1 MRAEDWTM
9 LAALVAGGMSAALVA
24 GGFAL
29 GAHLR
34 KKEAAEQRKVDAACA
49 EKWARQARETSAHAK
64 AQARAQA
71 TEKDLGEDG
80 AATADTTERD
90 VTPRDASAEK
100 DKRTTETSAT
110 ASAEAHATTSGTPA
124 TAAGELALAASAV
137 PFVANET
144 MPSRVSPVPSRAS
157 HHARATQ
164 DDSPAETAL
173 ARRPSGEVAPAPELL
188 DMDELAHTLLHADD
202 AIAELKHL
210 VGNIRTKEAHIAD
223 GEGTAPDAVSSYL
236 ARSLDEAGLF
246 AADADLPGVTV
257 IRPSRSKT
265 FYLRVDEAQVAWPDM
280 VRVLAIEGALNRALF
295 AWEHLSAEA
304 EDAEAAL
311 DAQALALKAPEDG
324 QADGTDSS
332 ASPADTTDTAIP
344 TEPAI
349 TTDTAIPTEPE
360 ALAGTP
366 DDAGAAL
373 STGTPTIED
382 CYRFNQALVSSIAAQ
397 VGTDPIPHANMSDV
411 MGEWGVRQSISAGI
425 ETFRLPLRLVA
436 SFRVNLMGGDAA
448 IVTKFVPAGAQ
459 PASVW
464 SEELGRIVPASHQMR
479 EMEATSYAL
488 RCVLLLASHAFRCSR
503 RLCHV
508 FVAVVLDT
516 PTRHACLL
524 TGDVAR
530 RALRELDLARSFDAV
545 DTCRQLGLT
554 FKLRDGALTEVE
566 QGFSLDD
573 ERFCPSTRY
582 ATVDLSSRLLPRFE
596 ANLLGATRVSDLAI
610 NENAHRS
617 EVARELFRE
626 LTPSTEKN
634 VREILG
640 LTSRDS
646 DPSVVDAGRRT
657 ARALIDG
664 SLSDD
669 DAYGMEDEFVDGDE
683 LTRACQR
690 ASQLLERNRAHEAV
704 GVLTDAL
711 APIDALDTYTDTDTV
726 VWREF
731 TSYVARTLYNR
742 LLAKPGVT
750 VRLVPDA
757 YFGAQLLM
765 ATALMLDGK
774 TEAALGFARRA
785 QDLNP
790 LDMSGTLRATRCLEI
805 LGRQDEAAREL
816 RHYLAYAFDP
826 QGIGTCYYRL
836 AFMEWHLGNLD
847 VADACYQK
855 AVVSR
860 ASCSGAAMLELQTM
874 RAMTATKGVEP
885 KQVEKVLEEADVPLA
900 PTEKVVGVLVEAAQ
914 AATDAEVFPVA
925 RSFATLLGALSGD
938 DVMHGVVNSLE
949 REPDR

>member
-80 AATADTTERD
+80 AATAGTTERD

-100 DKRTTETSAT
+100 DKRTAETSAAST
-110 ASAEAHATTSGTPA
+110 ASVEGHATTSGAPA
-124 TAAGELALAASAV
+124 TAAVELALAASAAAL
-137 PFVANET
+137 VADET
-144 MPSRVSPVPSRAS
+144 MPTRVS
-157 HHARATQ
+157 HHTSATQ

-210 VGNIRTKEAHIAD
+210 VGNIRTKEAHAAD

-236 ARSLDEAGLF
+236 ARGLDEAGLF
-246 AADADLPGVTV
+246 AADADLPDVTV

-332 ASPADTTDTAIP
+332 ASPADTADT
-344 TEPAI
+344 AI

-366 DDAGAAL
+366 DDAGVAL

-397 VGTDPIPHANMSDV
+397 VGTDPIPHASMSDV

-436 SFRVNLMGGDAA
+436 NFRVNLMGGDAA

-524 TGDVAR
+524 TGDVVR
-530 RALRELDLARSFDAV
+530 EALRELDLARSFDAV
-545 DTCRQLGLT
+545 AACRQLGLT
-554 FKLRDGALTEVE
+554 FKLQDGALTEAE

-690 ASQLLERNRAHEAV
+690 ASQLLERNSAHEAV

-731 TSYVARTLYNR
+731 TSYVARTLFNR

-750 VRLVPDA
+750 VRLVPNA

-855 AVVSR
+855 AVVSQ

-938 DVMHGVVNSLE
+938 DVMRGVVNSLE

>member
-34 KKEAAEQRKVDAACA
+34 KKEVAEQRKVDAACA
-49 EKWARQARETSAHAK
+49 EKWARQASETSARAK

-71 TEKDLGEDG
+71 TEKDSGKDG
-80 AATADTTERD
+80 TAAAGTAERD
-90 VTPRDASAEK
+90 ATPRDASAEK
-100 DKRTTETSAT
+100 GGRAAETSAAAT
-110 ASAEAHATTSGTPA
+110 ASAESRATASGAPA
-124 TAAGELALAASAV
+124 TAAGELAPAASAA
-137 PFVANET
+137 PLVADET
-144 MPSRVSPVPSRAS
+144 VPSRVSPVPSRAS
-157 HHARATQ
+157 HHTSATQ

-173 ARRPSGEVAPAPELL
+173 TRRPSEEVAPAPELL

-210 VGNIRTKEAHIAD
+210 VGNIRTKEAHAAD
-223 GEGTAPDAVSSYL
+223 GEGAAPDAVSSYL
-236 ARSLDEAGLF
+236 ARGLDEAGLF
-246 AADADLPGVTV
+246 AADTDLPDVTV

-265 FYLRVDEAQVAWPDM
+265 FYLRVDEAQAAWPDM

-311 DAQALALKAPEDG
+311 DAQALALEAPEDE
-324 QADGTDSS
+324 QADDTDS
-332 ASPADTTDTAIP
+332 AAIPAGTADTAIP
-344 TEPAI
+344 AET
-349 TTDTAIPTEPE
+349 E
-360 ALAGTP
+360 ALASTP
-366 DDAGAAL
+366 DDAGDTPSA
-373 STGTPTIED
+373 GTPTIED

-397 VGTDPIPHANMSDV
+397 VGTDPIPHASMSDV

-436 SFRVNLMGGDAA
+436 NFRVNLMGGDAA
-448 IVTKFVPAGAQ
+448 IVTKLVPAGAQ

-503 RLCHV
+503 RLCHA

-530 RALRELDLARSFDAV
+530 EALRELDLARSFDAV
-545 DTCRQLGLT
+545 AACRQLGLT
-554 FKLRDGALTEVE
+554 FKLQDGALTEVE

-610 NENAHRS
+610 NENARRS

-683 LTRACQR
+683 LTRSCQR

-731 TSYVARTLYNR
+731 TSYVARTLFNR

-816 RHYLAYAFDP
+816 RHYLAYSFDP

>member
-1 MRAEDWTM
+1 MRAEDWMM

-71 TEKDLGEDG
+71 TEKDSGEDG
-80 AATADTTERD
+80 AATAGTTERD

-100 DKRTTETSAT
+100 DKRTAETSAAST
-110 ASAEAHATTSGTPA
+110 ASVEGHATTSGAPA
-124 TAAGELALAASAV
+124 TAAVELALAASAAAL
-137 PFVANET
+137 VADET
-144 MPSRVSPVPSRAS
+144 MPTRVS
-157 HHARATQ
+157 HHTSATQ

-210 VGNIRTKEAHIAD
+210 VGNIRTKEAHAAD

-236 ARSLDEAGLF
+236 ARGLDEAGLF
-246 AADADLPGVTV
+246 AADADLPDVTV

-332 ASPADTTDTAIP
+332 ASPADTADT
-344 TEPAI
+344 AI

-366 DDAGAAL
+366 DDAGVAL

-397 VGTDPIPHANMSDV
+397 VGTDPIPHASMSDV

-436 SFRVNLMGGDAA
+436 NFRVNLMGGDAA

-524 TGDVAR
+524 TGDVVR
-530 RALRELDLARSFDAV
+530 EALRELDLARSFDAV
-545 DTCRQLGLT
+545 AACRQLGLT
-554 FKLRDGALTEVE
+554 FKLQDGALTEVE

-573 ERFCPSTRY
+573 ERFCPSTRF

-690 ASQLLERNRAHEAV
+690 ASQLLERNSAHEAV

-731 TSYVARTLYNR
+731 TSYVARTLFNR

-750 VRLVPDA
+750 VRLVPNA

-855 AVVSR
+855 AVVSQ

-925 RSFATLLGALSGD
+925 RSCATLLGALSGD
-938 DVMHGVVNSLE
+938 DVMRGVVNSLE

>member
-34 KKEAAEQRKVDAACA
+34 KKEVAEQRKVDAACA
-49 EKWARQARETSAHAK
+49 EKCARQASETSARAK

-80 AATADTTERD
+80 AATAGTTERD
-90 VTPRDASAEK
+90 VTPRDASAER
-100 DKRTTETSAT
+100 DKRTAETSAAST
-110 ASAEAHATTSGTPA
+110 ASVEGRATTSGAPA
-124 TAAGELALAASAV
+124 TAAVELALAASAAALAADETV
-137 PFVANET
+137 PT
-144 MPSRVSPVPSRAS
+144 RVS
-157 HHARATQ
+157 HHTSATQ

-210 VGNIRTKEAHIAD
+210 VGNIRTKEAHAAD

-236 ARSLDEAGLF
+236 ARGLDEAGLF
-246 AADADLPGVTV
+246 AADADLPDVTV

-332 ASPADTTDTAIP
+332 ARPADTA
-344 TEPAI
+344 
-349 TTDTAIPTEPE
+349 DTAIPTEPE

-366 DDAGAAL
+366 DDAGDAPF
-373 STGTPTIED
+373 TGTPTIED
-382 CYRFNQALVSSIAAQ
+382 CYRFNQALISSIAAQ
-397 VGTDPIPHANMSDV
+397 VGTDPIPHASMGDI

-436 SFRVNLMGGDAA
+436 NFRVNLMGGDAA

-464 SEELGRIVPASHQMR
+464 SEELGRIVPTSHQMR

-488 RCVLLLASHAFRCSR
+488 RCILLLASHAFRCSR

-530 RALRELDLARSFDAV
+530 EALRELDLARSFDAV

-554 FKLRDGALTEVE
+554 FKLQDGALTEVE

-610 NENAHRS
+610 NENARRS

-646 DPSVVDAGRRT
+646 DPSVVDAGHRT

-711 APIDALDTYTDTDTV
+711 APIDALDTFTDTDTV

-765 ATALMLDGK
+765 ATTLMLDGK

>member
-80 AATADTTERD
+80 AATAGTTERD

-100 DKRTTETSAT
+100 GGRAAETSAAAT
-110 ASAEAHATTSGTPA
+110 ASAESRATASGAPA
-124 TAAGELALAASAV
+124 TAAVELALAASAA
-137 PFVANET
+137 PLVADET
-144 MPSRVSPVPSRAS
+144 VPSRVSPVPSRAS
-157 HHARATQ
+157 HHTSATQ

-210 VGNIRTKEAHIAD
+210 VGNIRTKEAHVAD

-246 AADADLPGVTV
+246 ATDADLPGVTV

-280 VRVLAIEGALNRALF
+280 VRVLAIEGALNRTLF

-311 DAQALALKAPEDG
+311 DAQALALKAPEDE
-324 QADGTDSS
+324 QADDTDS
-332 ASPADTTDTAIP
+332 AAIPAGTAIP
-344 TEPAI
+344 AET
-349 TTDTAIPTEPE
+349 E
-360 ALAGTP
+360 ALASTP
-366 DDAGAAL
+366 NDAGDTPSA
-373 STGTPTIED
+373 GTPTIED

-397 VGTDPIPHANMSDV
+397 VGTDPIPHASMSDV

-530 RALRELDLARSFDAV
+530 EALRELDLARSFDAV
-545 DTCRQLGLT
+545 AACRQLGLT

>member
-49 EKWARQARETSAHAK
+49 EKWARQARETSARAK

-71 TEKDLGEDG
+71 TEKDSGKDG
-80 AATADTTERD
+80 
-90 VTPRDASAEK
+90 
-100 DKRTTETSAT
+100 
-110 ASAEAHATTSGTPA
+110 
-124 TAAGELALAASAV
+124 TAAGGLALAASAA
-137 PFVANET
+137 PLAADET
-144 MPSRVSPVPSRAS
+144 VPSRAP
-157 HHARATQ
+157 HHGTATQ

-210 VGNIRTKEAHIAD
+210 VGNIRTKEAHAAD
-223 GEGTAPDAVSSYL
+223 GEGAAPDAVSSYL
-236 ARSLDEAGLF
+236 ARGLDEAGLF
-246 AADADLPGVTV
+246 AADADLPDVTV

-265 FYLRVDEAQVAWPDM
+265 FYLRVDEAQAAWPDM

-311 DAQALALKAPEDG
+311 DARALALEAPEDG
-324 QADGTDSS
+324 QAGGTDSA
-332 ASPADTTDTAIP
+332 ASPAGTTDTAIP
-344 TEPAI
+344 TE
-349 TTDTAIPTEPE
+349 TE

-397 VGTDPIPHANMSDV
+397 VGTDPIPHASMSDV

-436 SFRVNLMGGDAA
+436 NFRVNLMGGDAA
-448 IVTKFVPAGAQ
+448 IVTKLVPAGAQ

-503 RLCHV
+503 RLCHA

-530 RALRELDLARSFDAV
+530 EALRELDLARSFDAV
-545 DTCRQLGLT
+545 ATCRQLGLT
-554 FKLRDGALTEVE
+554 FKLQDGALTEVE

>member
-49 EKWARQARETSAHAK
+49 EKWARQARETSARAK

-71 TEKDLGEDG
+71 TEKDSGKDG
-80 AATADTTERD
+80 
-90 VTPRDASAEK
+90 
-100 DKRTTETSAT
+100 
-110 ASAEAHATTSGTPA
+110 
-124 TAAGELALAASAV
+124 TAAGGLALAASAA
-137 PFVANET
+137 PLAADET
-144 MPSRVSPVPSRAS
+144 VPSRAP
-157 HHARATQ
+157 HHATATQ

-210 VGNIRTKEAHIAD
+210 VGNIRTKEAHAAD

-236 ARSLDEAGLF
+236 ARGLDEAGLF
-246 AADADLPGVTV
+246 AADADLPDVTV

-265 FYLRVDEAQVAWPDM
+265 FYLRVDEGQVAWPDM

-295 AWEHLSAEA
+295 VWEHLSAEA

-311 DAQALALKAPEDG
+311 DAQALALKAPEDE
-324 QADGTDSS
+324 QADDTDS
-332 ASPADTTDTAIP
+332 AAIPAGTADTAIP
-344 TEPAI
+344 AET
-349 TTDTAIPTEPE
+349 E
-360 ALAGTP
+360 ALASTP
-366 DDAGAAL
+366 DDAGDTPSA
-373 STGTPTIED
+373 GTPTIED

-397 VGTDPIPHANMSDV
+397 VGTDPIPHASMSDV

-425 ETFRLPLRLVA
+425 ETFRLPLRLVVN
-436 SFRVNLMGGDAA
+436 FRVNLMGGDAA

-508 FVAVVLDT
+508 SVAVVLDT

-683 LTRACQR
+683 LTRSCQR

-765 ATALMLDGK
+765 ATALMLGGK

-816 RHYLAYAFDP
+816 RHYLVYAFDP

-855 AVVSR
+855 AVVSQ

>member
-34 KKEAAEQRKVDAACA
+34 KKEVAEQRKVDAACA
-49 EKWARQARETSAHAK
+49 EKCARQASETSARAK

-71 TEKDLGEDG
+71 TEKDSGKDG
-80 AATADTTERD
+80 TAAAGTAERD
-90 VTPRDASAEK
+90 ATPRDASAEK
-100 DKRTTETSAT
+100 GGRAAETSAT

-124 TAAGELALAASAV
+124 TAAGELALAASAA

-144 MPSRVSPVPSRAS
+144 MPSRVS
-157 HHARATQ
+157 HHTSATQ

-210 VGNIRTKEAHIAD
+210 VGNIRTKEAHATD
-223 GEGTAPDAVSSYL
+223 GEGTAADAVSSYL
-236 ARSLDEAGLF
+236 ARGLDEAGLF
-246 AADADLPGVTV
+246 AADADLPDVTV

-280 VRVLAIEGALNRALF
+280 VRVLAIEGALNRTLF

-311 DAQALALKAPEDG
+311 DAQALALKAPEDE
-324 QADGTDSS
+324 QADDTDS
-332 ASPADTTDTAIP
+332 AAIPAGTADTAT
-344 TEPAI
+344 PAE
-349 TTDTAIPTEPE
+349 TE
-360 ALAGTP
+360 ALASTP
-366 DDAGAAL
+366 DDAGDTPSA
-373 STGTPTIED
+373 GTPTIED

-397 VGTDPIPHANMSDV
+397 VGTDPIPHASMSDV

-436 SFRVNLMGGDAA
+436 NFRVNLMGGDAA

-545 DTCRQLGLT
+545 AACRQLGLT
-554 FKLRDGALTEVE
+554 FKLQDGALTEVE

-683 LTRACQR
+683 LTRSCQR

-938 DVMHGVVNSLE
+938 DVMHGVANSLE

>member
-49 EKWARQARETSAHAK
+49 EKWARQARETSAHAE

-80 AATADTTERD
+80 AATAGTTERD

-100 DKRTTETSAT
+100 DKRTAETSAAST
-110 ASAEAHATTSGTPA
+110 ASVEGHATTSGAPA
-124 TAAGELALAASAV
+124 TAAVELALAASAAAL
-137 PFVANET
+137 VADET
-144 MPSRVSPVPSRAS
+144 MPTRVS
-157 HHARATQ
+157 HHTSATQ

-210 VGNIRTKEAHIAD
+210 VGNIRTKEAHAAD

-236 ARSLDEAGLF
+236 ARGLDEAGLF
-246 AADADLPGVTV
+246 AADADLPDVTV

-332 ASPADTTDTAIP
+332 ASPADTA
-344 TEPAI
+344 
-349 TTDTAIPTEPE
+349 DTAIPTEPE

-397 VGTDPIPHANMSDV
+397 VGTDPIPHASMSDV

-436 SFRVNLMGGDAA
+436 NFRVNLMGGDAA

-464 SEELGRIVPASHQMR
+464 SEKLGRIVPASHQMR

-524 TGDVAR
+524 TGDVVR
-530 RALRELDLARSFDAV
+530 EALRELDLARSFDAV
-545 DTCRQLGLT
+545 AACRQLGLT
-554 FKLRDGALTEVE
+554 FKLQDGALTEVE

-610 NENAHRS
+610 NENARRS

-626 LTPSTEKN
+626 LTPSTEMN

-690 ASQLLERNRAHEAV
+690 ASQLLERNSAHEAV

-731 TSYVARTLYNR
+731 TSYVARTLFNR

-750 VRLVPDA
+750 VRLVPNA

-774 TEAALGFARRA
+774 TEVALGFARRA

-855 AVVSR
+855 AVVSQ

-874 RAMTATKGVEP
+874 RAMTATKGVDP
-885 KQVEKVLEEADVPLA
+885 KQVEEVLEEADVPLA

-938 DVMHGVVNSLE
+938 DVMRGVVNSLE

>member
-49 EKWARQARETSAHAK
+49 EKWARQARETSAHAE

-80 AATADTTERD
+80 AATAGTTERD

-100 DKRTTETSAT
+100 DKRTAETSAAST
-110 ASAEAHATTSGTPA
+110 ASVEGHATTSSAPA
-124 TAAGELALAASAV
+124 TAAVELALAASAAALVADETV
-137 PFVANET
+137 PT
-144 MPSRVSPVPSRAS
+144 RVS
-157 HHARATQ
+157 HHTSATQ

-210 VGNIRTKEAHIAD
+210 VGNIRTKEAHAAD

-236 ARSLDEAGLF
+236 ARGLDEAGLF
-246 AADADLPGVTV
+246 AADADLPDVTV

-332 ASPADTTDTAIP
+332 ASPADTADT
-344 TEPAI
+344 AI

-366 DDAGAAL
+366 DDAGVAL

-397 VGTDPIPHANMSDV
+397 VGTDPIPHASMSDV

-436 SFRVNLMGGDAA
+436 NFRVNLMGGDAA

-524 TGDVAR
+524 TGDVVR
-530 RALRELDLARSFDAV
+530 EALRELDLARSFDAV
-545 DTCRQLGLT
+545 AACRQLGLT
-554 FKLRDGALTEVE
+554 FKLQDGALTEVE

-750 VRLVPDA
+750 VRLVPNA

-774 TEAALGFARRA
+774 TEAALSFARRA

>member
-34 KKEAAEQRKVDAACA
+34 KKEAAEQRKVDAVCA
-49 EKWARQARETSAHAK
+49 EKWARQARETSARAK

-71 TEKDLGEDG
+71 TEKDSGKDG
-80 AATADTTERD
+80 
-90 VTPRDASAEK
+90 
-100 DKRTTETSAT
+100 
-110 ASAEAHATTSGTPA
+110 
-124 TAAGELALAASAV
+124 TAAGGLALAASAA
-137 PFVANET
+137 PLAADET
-144 MPSRVSPVPSRAS
+144 VPSRAP
-157 HHARATQ
+157 HHATATQ

-210 VGNIRTKEAHIAD
+210 VGNIRTKEAHAAD

-236 ARSLDEAGLF
+236 ARGLDEAGLF
-246 AADADLPGVTV
+246 AADADLPDVTV

-324 QADGTDSS
+324 QADGTDSA
-332 ASPADTTDTAIP
+332 ASPADTA
-344 TEPAI
+344 
-349 TTDTAIPTEPE
+349 DTAIPTEPE

-366 DDAGAAL
+366 DDAGVAL

-397 VGTDPIPHANMSDV
+397 VGTDPIPHASMSDV

-436 SFRVNLMGGDAA
+436 NFRVNLMGGDAA

-524 TGDVAR
+524 TGDVVR
-530 RALRELDLARSFDAV
+530 EALRELDLARSFDAV
-545 DTCRQLGLT
+545 AACRQLGLT
-554 FKLRDGALTEVE
+554 FKLQDGALTEVE

-690 ASQLLERNRAHEAV
+690 ASQLLERNRTHEAV
-704 GVLTDAL
+704 VVLTDAL

-750 VRLVPDA
+750 ARLVPDA

>member
-49 EKWARQARETSAHAK
+49 EKWARQARETSAHAE

-80 AATADTTERD
+80 AATAGTTERD

-100 DKRTTETSAT
+100 DKRTAETSAAST
-110 ASAEAHATTSGTPA
+110 ASVEGHATTSGAPA
-124 TAAGELALAASAV
+124 TAAVELALAASAAAL
-137 PFVANET
+137 VADET
-144 MPSRVSPVPSRAS
+144 MPTRVS
-157 HHARATQ
+157 HHTSATQ

-210 VGNIRTKEAHIAD
+210 VGNIRTKEAHAAD

-236 ARSLDEAGLF
+236 ARGLDEAGLF
-246 AADADLPGVTV
+246 AADADLPDVTV

-280 VRVLAIEGALNRALF
+280 VRVLAIEGALNRTLF

-311 DAQALALKAPEDG
+311 DAQALALKAPEDE
-324 QADGTDSS
+324 QADDTDS
-332 ASPADTTDTAIP
+332 AAIPAGTADTAIP
-344 TEPAI
+344 AET
-349 TTDTAIPTEPE
+349 E
-360 ALAGTP
+360 ALASTP
-366 DDAGAAL
+366 DDAGDTPSA
-373 STGTPTIED
+373 GTPTIED

-397 VGTDPIPHANMSDV
+397 VGTDPIPHASMSDV

-436 SFRVNLMGGDAA
+436 NFRVNLMGGDAA

-479 EMEATSYAL
+479 EMEAASYAL

-524 TGDVAR
+524 TGDVVR
-530 RALRELDLARSFDAV
+530 EALRELDLARSFDAV
-545 DTCRQLGLT
+545 AACRQLGLT
-554 FKLRDGALTEVE
+554 FKLQDGALTEVE

-610 NENAHRS
+610 NENARRS

-816 RHYLAYAFDP
+816 RHYLVYAFDP

-874 RAMTATKGVEP
+874 RAMTVTKGVEP

>member
-49 EKWARQARETSAHAK
+49 EKWARQARETSARAK

-71 TEKDLGEDG
+71 TEKDSGKDG
-80 AATADTTERD
+80 
-90 VTPRDASAEK
+90 
-100 DKRTTETSAT
+100 
-110 ASAEAHATTSGTPA
+110 
-124 TAAGELALAASAV
+124 TAAGGLALAASAA
-137 PFVANET
+137 PLAADET
-144 MPSRVSPVPSRAS
+144 VPSRAP
-157 HHARATQ
+157 HHATATQ

-173 ARRPSGEVAPAPELL
+173 TRRPSEEVAPAPELL

-210 VGNIRTKEAHIAD
+210 VGNIRTKEAHAAD

-236 ARSLDEAGLF
+236 ARGLDEAGLF
-246 AADADLPGVTV
+246 AADADLPDVTV

-344 TEPAI
+344 TEP
-349 TTDTAIPTEPE
+349 E

-397 VGTDPIPHANMSDV
+397 VGTDPIPHASMSDV

-436 SFRVNLMGGDAA
+436 NFRVNLMGGDAA

-503 RLCHV
+503 RLCHA

-530 RALRELDLARSFDAV
+530 EALRELDLARSFDAV
-545 DTCRQLGLT
+545 AACRQLGLT
-554 FKLRDGALTEVE
+554 FKLQDGALTEVE

-610 NENAHRS
+610 NENARRS

-690 ASQLLERNRAHEAV
+690 ASQLLERNRTHEAV
-704 GVLTDAL
+704 VVLTDAL

-750 VRLVPDA
+750 ARLVPDA

-816 RHYLAYAFDP
+816 RHYLAFAFDP

>member
-49 EKWARQARETSAHAK
+49 EKWARQARETSARAK

-71 TEKDLGEDG
+71 TEKDSGKDG
-80 AATADTTERD
+80 
-90 VTPRDASAEK
+90 
-100 DKRTTETSAT
+100 
-110 ASAEAHATTSGTPA
+110 
-124 TAAGELALAASAV
+124 TAAGGLALAASAA
-137 PFVANET
+137 PLAADET
-144 MPSRVSPVPSRAS
+144 VPSRAP
-157 HHARATQ
+157 HHATATQ

-173 ARRPSGEVAPAPELL
+173 TRRPSEEVAPAPELL

-210 VGNIRTKEAHIAD
+210 VGNIRTKEAHAAD
-223 GEGTAPDAVSSYL
+223 GEGAAPDAVSSYL
-236 ARSLDEAGLF
+236 ARGLDEAGLF
-246 AADADLPGVTV
+246 AADADLPDVTV

-265 FYLRVDEAQVAWPDM
+265 FYLRVDEAQAAWPDM

-311 DAQALALKAPEDG
+311 DAQALALEAPEDE
-324 QADGTDSS
+324 QADDTDS
-332 ASPADTTDTAIP
+332 AAIPAGTADTAIP
-344 TEPAI
+344 AET
-349 TTDTAIPTEPE
+349 E
-360 ALAGTP
+360 ALASTP
-366 DDAGAAL
+366 DDAGDAL

-397 VGTDPIPHANMSDV
+397 VGTDPIPHASMSDV

-436 SFRVNLMGGDAA
+436 NFRVNLMGGDAA
-448 IVTKFVPAGAQ
+448 IVTKLVPAGAQ

-516 PTRHACLL
+516 PTRHACLF
-524 TGDVAR
+524 TGDVVR
-530 RALRELDLARSFDAV
+530 EALRELDLARSFDAV
-545 DTCRQLGLT
+545 AACRQLGLT
-554 FKLRDGALTEVE
+554 FKLQDGALTEVE

-610 NENAHRS
+610 NENARRS

-690 ASQLLERNRAHEAV
+690 ASQLLERNRTHEAV
-704 GVLTDAL
+704 VVLTDAL

-750 VRLVPDA
+750 ARLVPDA

-816 RHYLAYAFDP
+816 RHYLAFAFDP

-836 AFMEWHLGNLD
+836 AFMEWYLGNLD

-874 RAMTATKGVEP
+874 RAMTATKGVDP
-885 KQVEKVLEEADVPLA
+885 KQVEEVLEEADVPLA

-938 DVMHGVVNSLE
+938 DVMHGVANSLE

>member
-1 MRAEDWTM
+1 MRAEDWMM

-71 TEKDLGEDG
+71 TEKDSGEDG
-80 AATADTTERD
+80 AATAGTTERD

-100 DKRTTETSAT
+100 DKRTAETSAAST
-110 ASAEAHATTSGTPA
+110 ASVEGHATTSGAPA
-124 TAAGELALAASAV
+124 TAAVELALAASAAAL
-137 PFVANET
+137 VADET
-144 MPSRVSPVPSRAS
+144 MPTRVS
-157 HHARATQ
+157 HHTSATQ

-210 VGNIRTKEAHIAD
+210 VGNIRTKEAHAAD

-236 ARSLDEAGLF
+236 ARGLDEAGLF
-246 AADADLPGVTV
+246 AADADLPDVTV

-332 ASPADTTDTAIP
+332 ASPADTADT
-344 TEPAI
+344 AI

-366 DDAGAAL
+366 DDDAGVAL

-397 VGTDPIPHANMSDV
+397 VGTDPIPHASMSDV

-436 SFRVNLMGGDAA
+436 NFRVNLMGGDAA

-524 TGDVAR
+524 TGDVVR
-530 RALRELDLARSFDAV
+530 EALRELDLARSFDAV
-545 DTCRQLGLT
+545 AACRQLGLT
-554 FKLRDGALTEVE
+554 FKLQDGALTEVE

-573 ERFCPSTRY
+573 ERFCPSTRF

-690 ASQLLERNRAHEAV
+690 ASQLLERNSAHEAV

-731 TSYVARTLYNR
+731 TSYVARTLFNR

-750 VRLVPDA
+750 VRLVPNA

-855 AVVSR
+855 AVVSQ

-938 DVMHGVVNSLE
+938 DVMRGVVNSLE

>member
-49 EKWARQARETSAHAK
+49 EKWARQARETSARAK

-71 TEKDLGEDG
+71 TEKDSGKDG
-80 AATADTTERD
+80 
-90 VTPRDASAEK
+90 
-100 DKRTTETSAT
+100 
-110 ASAEAHATTSGTPA
+110 
-124 TAAGELALAASAV
+124 TAAGGLALAASAA
-137 PFVANET
+137 PLAADET
-144 MPSRVSPVPSRAS
+144 VPSRAP
-157 HHARATQ
+157 HHATATQ

-173 ARRPSGEVAPAPELL
+173 TRRPSEEVAPAPELL

-210 VGNIRTKEAHIAD
+210 VGNIRTKEAHAAD
-223 GEGTAPDAVSSYL
+223 GEGAAPDAVSSYL
-236 ARSLDEAGLF
+236 ARGLDEAGLF
-246 AADADLPGVTV
+246 AADADLPDVTV

-265 FYLRVDEAQVAWPDM
+265 FYLRVDEAQAAWPDM

-311 DAQALALKAPEDG
+311 DAQALALEAPEDE
-324 QADGTDSS
+324 QADDTDS
-332 ASPADTTDTAIP
+332 AAIPAGTADTAIP
-344 TEPAI
+344 AET
-349 TTDTAIPTEPE
+349 E
-360 ALAGTP
+360 ALASTP
-366 DDAGAAL
+366 DDAGDAL

-397 VGTDPIPHANMSDV
+397 VGTDPIPHASMSDV

-436 SFRVNLMGGDAA
+436 NFRVNLMGGDAA
-448 IVTKFVPAGAQ
+448 IVTKLVPAGAQ

-516 PTRHACLL
+516 PTRHACLF
-524 TGDVAR
+524 TGDVVR
-530 RALRELDLARSFDAV
+530 EALRELDLARSFDAV
-545 DTCRQLGLT
+545 AACRQLGLT
-554 FKLRDGALTEVE
+554 FKLQDGALTEVE

-610 NENAHRS
+610 NENARRS

-657 ARALIDG
+657 ARTLIDG

-690 ASQLLERNRAHEAV
+690 ASQLLERNRTHEAV
-704 GVLTDAL
+704 VVLTDAL

-750 VRLVPDA
+750 ARLVPDA

-816 RHYLAYAFDP
+816 RHYLAFAFDP

-874 RAMTATKGVEP
+874 RAMTATKGVDP
-885 KQVEKVLEEADVPLA
+885 KQVEEVLEEADVPLA

-938 DVMHGVVNSLE
+938 DVMHGVANSLE

>member
-34 KKEAAEQRKVDAACA
+34 KKEVAEQRKVDAACA
-49 EKWARQARETSAHAK
+49 EKWARQASETSARAK

-71 TEKDLGEDG
+71 TEKDSGKDG
-80 AATADTTERD
+80 TAAAGTAERD
-90 VTPRDASAEK
+90 ATPRDASAEK
-100 DKRTTETSAT
+100 GGRAAETSAAAT
-110 ASAEAHATTSGTPA
+110 ASAESRATASGAPA
-124 TAAGELALAASAV
+124 TAAGELAPAASAA
-137 PFVANET
+137 PLVADET
-144 MPSRVSPVPSRAS
+144 VPSRVSPVPSRAS
-157 HHARATQ
+157 HHTSATQ

-188 DMDELAHTLLHADD
+188 DMDGLAHTLLHADD

-210 VGNIRTKEAHIAD
+210 VGNIRTKEAHAAD

-236 ARSLDEAGLF
+236 ARGLDEAGLF
-246 AADADLPGVTV
+246 AADADLPDVTV

-280 VRVLAIEGALNRALF
+280 VRVLAIEGALNRTLF

-311 DAQALALKAPEDG
+311 DAQALALKAPEDE
-324 QADGTDSS
+324 QADDTDS
-332 ASPADTTDTAIP
+332 AAIPAGTADTAIP
-344 TEPAI
+344 AET
-349 TTDTAIPTEPE
+349 E

-397 VGTDPIPHANMSDV
+397 VGTDPIPHASMSDV

-436 SFRVNLMGGDAA
+436 NFRVNLMGGDAA

-464 SEELGRIVPASHQMR
+464 SEELGRIVPTSRQMR

-488 RCVLLLASHAFRCSR
+488 RCILLLASHAFRCSR

-508 FVAVVLDT
+508 SVAVVLDT

-530 RALRELDLARSFDAV
+530 EALRELDLARSFDAV
-545 DTCRQLGLT
+545 AACRQLGLT
-554 FKLRDGALTEVE
+554 FKLQDGALTEVE

-626 LTPSTEKN
+626 LTLSTEKN

-690 ASQLLERNRAHEAV
+690 ASQLLERNRAHESV

-855 AVVSR
+855 AVVSQ

-900 PTEKVVGVLVEAAQ
+900 PTKKVVGVLVEAAQ

>member
-64 AQARAQA
+64 ARARAQA

-80 AATADTTERD
+80 AATAGTTERD

-100 DKRTTETSAT
+100 DKRAAETSAAST
-110 ASAEAHATTSGTPA
+110 ASVEGHATTSGAPA
-124 TAAGELALAASAV
+124 TAAVELALAASAAALVADETV
-137 PFVANET
+137 PT
-144 MPSRVSPVPSRAS
+144 RVSPVPTRVS
-157 HHARATQ
+157 HHTSATQ

-173 ARRPSGEVAPAPELL
+173 ARRPSEEVAPAPELL

-210 VGNIRTKEAHIAD
+210 VGNIRTKEAHAAD

-236 ARSLDEAGLF
+236 ARGLDEAGLF
-246 AADADLPGVTV
+246 AADADLPDVTV

-295 AWEHLSAEA
+295 AWEHLSTEA
-304 EDAEAAL
+304 EDAGAAL

-324 QADGTDSS
+324 QADGTGSA
-332 ASPADTTDTAIP
+332 ASPAD
-344 TEPAI
+344 

-366 DDAGAAL
+366 DDAGDAPF
-373 STGTPTIED
+373 TGTPTIED
-382 CYRFNQALVSSIAAQ
+382 CYRFNQALISSIAAQ
-397 VGTDPIPHANMSDV
+397 VGTDPIPHASMGDI

-436 SFRVNLMGGDAA
+436 NFRVNLMGGDAA

-488 RCVLLLASHAFRCSR
+488 RCILLLASHAFRCSR

-530 RALRELDLARSFDAV
+530 EALRELDLARSFDAV
-545 DTCRQLGLT
+545 AACRQLGLT
-554 FKLRDGALTEVE
+554 FKLQDGALTEVE

-885 KQVEKVLEEADVPLA
+885 KQVEEVLEEADVPLA

>member
-71 TEKDLGEDG
+71 TEKDSGEDG
-80 AATADTTERD
+80 AATAGTTERD

-100 DKRTTETSAT
+100 DKRTAETSAAST
-110 ASAEAHATTSGTPA
+110 ASVEGHATTSGAPA
-124 TAAGELALAASAV
+124 TAAVELALAASAAAL
-137 PFVANET
+137 VADET
-144 MPSRVSPVPSRAS
+144 MPTRVS
-157 HHARATQ
+157 HHTSATQ

-210 VGNIRTKEAHIAD
+210 VGNIRTKEAHAAD

-236 ARSLDEAGLF
+236 AHGLDEAGLF
-246 AADADLPGVTV
+246 AADADLPDVTV

-332 ASPADTTDTAIP
+332 ASPADTADT
-344 TEPAI
+344 AI

-366 DDAGAAL
+366 DDAGVAL

-397 VGTDPIPHANMSDV
+397 VGTDPIPHASMSDV

-436 SFRVNLMGGDAA
+436 NFRVNLMGGDAA

-524 TGDVAR
+524 TGDVVR
-530 RALRELDLARSFDAV
+530 EALRELDLARSFDAV
-545 DTCRQLGLT
+545 AACRQLGLT
-554 FKLRDGALTEVE
+554 FKLQDGALTEVE

-690 ASQLLERNRAHEAV
+690 ASQLLERNSAHEAV

-731 TSYVARTLYNR
+731 TSYVARTLFNR

-750 VRLVPDA
+750 VRLVPNA

-855 AVVSR
+855 AVVSQ

-874 RAMTATKGVEP
+874 RAMTATKGVDP
-885 KQVEKVLEEADVPLA
+885 KQVEEVLEEADVPLA

-938 DVMHGVVNSLE
+938 DVMRGVVNSLE

>member
-49 EKWARQARETSAHAK
+49 EKWARQARETSARAK

-71 TEKDLGEDG
+71 TEKDSGKDG
-80 AATADTTERD
+80 
-90 VTPRDASAEK
+90 
-100 DKRTTETSAT
+100 
-110 ASAEAHATTSGTPA
+110 
-124 TAAGELALAASAV
+124 TAAGELALAASTA

-144 MPSRVSPVPSRAS
+144 MPSRVS
-157 HHARATQ
+157 HHTSATQ

-188 DMDELAHTLLHADD
+188 DMDELAHTLLHAAD

-210 VGNIRTKEAHIAD
+210 VGNIRTKEAHATD
-223 GEGTAPDAVSSYL
+223 GEGTAADAVSSYL
-236 ARSLDEAGLF
+236 ARGLDEAGLF
-246 AADADLPGVTV
+246 AADADLPDVTV

-280 VRVLAIEGALNRALF
+280 VRVLAIEGALNRTLF

-311 DAQALALKAPEDG
+311 DAQALALKAPEDE
-324 QADGTDSS
+324 QADDTDS
-332 ASPADTTDTAIP
+332 AAIPAGTADTAIP
-344 TEPAI
+344 AET
-349 TTDTAIPTEPE
+349 E

-366 DDAGAAL
+366 VDAGDAL

-397 VGTDPIPHANMSDV
+397 VGTDPIPHASMSDV

-436 SFRVNLMGGDAA
+436 NFRVNLMGGDAA
-448 IVTKFVPAGAQ
+448 IVTKLVPAGAQ

-503 RLCHV
+503 RLCHA

-530 RALRELDLARSFDAV
+530 EALRELDLARSFDAV
-545 DTCRQLGLT
+545 ATCRQLGLT
-554 FKLRDGALTEVE
+554 FKLQDGALTEVE

-690 ASQLLERNRAHEAV
+690 ASQLLESNRTHEAV
-704 GVLTDAL
+704 VVLTDAL

-750 VRLVPDA
+750 ARLVPDA

-816 RHYLAYAFDP
+816 HHYLAFAFDP

-836 AFMEWHLGNLD
+836 AFMEWQLGNLD

-874 RAMTATKGVEP
+874 RAMTATKGVDP
-885 KQVEKVLEEADVPLA
+885 KQVEEVLEEADVPLA

-938 DVMHGVVNSLE
+938 DVMHGVANSLE

>member
-80 AATADTTERD
+80 AATAGTTERD

-100 DKRTTETSAT
+100 DKRTAETSAAST
-110 ASAEAHATTSGTPA
+110 ASVEGHATTSGAPA
-124 TAAGELALAASAV
+124 TAAGELALAASAAALVADETV
-137 PFVANET
+137 PT
-144 MPSRVSPVPSRAS
+144 RVSRHTS
-157 HHARATQ
+157 ATQ
-164 DDSPAETAL
+164 DGSPAETAL

-210 VGNIRTKEAHIAD
+210 VGNIRTKEAHATD
-223 GEGTAPDAVSSYL
+223 GEGTAADAVSSYL
-236 ARSLDEAGLF
+236 ARGLDEAGLF
-246 AADADLPGVTV
+246 AADADLPDVTV

-280 VRVLAIEGALNRALF
+280 VRVLAIEGALNRTLF

-311 DAQALALKAPEDG
+311 DAQALALKAPEDE
-324 QADGTDSS
+324 QADGTDS
-332 ASPADTTDTAIP
+332 AAIP
-344 TEPAI
+344 AGTA
-349 TTDTAIPTEPE
+349 DTAIPTEPE

-366 DDAGAAL
+366 DDAGVAL

-397 VGTDPIPHANMSDV
+397 VGTDPIPHASMSDV

-436 SFRVNLMGGDAA
+436 NFRVNLMGGDAA

-508 FVAVVLDT
+508 SVAVVLDT

-690 ASQLLERNRAHEAV
+690 ASQLLERNSAHEAV

-731 TSYVARTLYNR
+731 TSYVARTLFNR

-750 VRLVPDA
+750 VRLVPNA

-855 AVVSR
+855 AVVSQ

>member
-64 AQARAQA
+64 ARARAQA

-80 AATADTTERD
+80 AATAGTTERD

-100 DKRTTETSAT
+100 DKRAAETSAAST

-210 VGNIRTKEAHIAD
+210 VGNIRTKEAHAAD

-236 ARSLDEAGLF
+236 ARGLDEAGLF

-280 VRVLAIEGALNRALF
+280 VRVLAIEGALNRTLF

-311 DAQALALKAPEDG
+311 DAQALALKAPRDG
-324 QADGTDSS
+324 QADGTDS
-332 ASPADTTDTAIP
+332 AAIPAGTADTAIP
-344 TEPAI
+344 AET
-349 TTDTAIPTEPE
+349 E

-366 DDAGAAL
+366 DDAGDAPF
-373 STGTPTIED
+373 TGTPTIED
-382 CYRFNQALVSSIAAQ
+382 CYRFNQALISSIAAQ
-397 VGTDPIPHANMSDV
+397 VGTDPIPHASMGDI

-436 SFRVNLMGGDAA
+436 NFRVNLMGGDAA

-464 SEELGRIVPASHQMR
+464 SEELGRIVPTSHQMR

-488 RCVLLLASHAFRCSR
+488 RCILLLASHAFRCSR

-530 RALRELDLARSFDAV
+530 EALRELDLARSFDAV
-545 DTCRQLGLT
+545 AACRQLGLT
-554 FKLRDGALTEVE
+554 FKLQDGALTEVE

-690 ASQLLERNRAHEAV
+690 ASQLLERNSAHEAV

-765 ATALMLDGK
+765 ATTLMLDGK

>member
-64 AQARAQA
+64 ARARAQA

-80 AATADTTERD
+80 AATAGTTERD

-100 DKRTTETSAT
+100 DKRAAETSAAST
-110 ASAEAHATTSGTPA
+110 ASVEGHATTSGAPA
-124 TAAGELALAASAV
+124 TAAVELALAASAAALVADETV
-137 PFVANET
+137 PT
-144 MPSRVSPVPSRAS
+144 RVSPVPTRVS
-157 HHARATQ
+157 HHTSATQ

-173 ARRPSGEVAPAPELL
+173 ARRPSEEVAPAPELL

-210 VGNIRTKEAHIAD
+210 VGNIRTKEAHAAD

-236 ARSLDEAGLF
+236 ARGLDEAGLF
-246 AADADLPGVTV
+246 AADADLPDVTV

-295 AWEHLSAEA
+295 AWEHLSTEA
-304 EDAEAAL
+304 EDAGAAL

-324 QADGTDSS
+324 QADGTGSA
-332 ASPADTTDTAIP
+332 ASPAD
-344 TEPAI
+344 

-366 DDAGAAL
+366 DDAGDAPF
-373 STGTPTIED
+373 TGTPTIED
-382 CYRFNQALVSSIAAQ
+382 CYRFNQALISSIAAQ
-397 VGTDPIPHANMSDV
+397 VGTDPIPHASMGDI

-436 SFRVNLMGGDAA
+436 NFRVNLMGGDAA

-488 RCVLLLASHAFRCSR
+488 RCILLLASHAFRCSR

-530 RALRELDLARSFDAV
+530 EALRELDLARSFDAV
-545 DTCRQLGLT
+545 AACRQLGLT
-554 FKLRDGALTEVE
+554 FKLQDGALTEVE

-690 ASQLLERNRAHEAV
+690 ASQLLERNRAREAV

-885 KQVEKVLEEADVPLA
+885 KQVEEVLEEADVPLA

>member
-34 KKEAAEQRKVDAACA
+34 KKEVAEQRKVDAACA
-49 EKWARQARETSAHAK
+49 EKWARQASETSARAK

-71 TEKDLGEDG
+71 TEKDSGKDG
-80 AATADTTERD
+80 
-90 VTPRDASAEK
+90 
-100 DKRTTETSAT
+100 
-110 ASAEAHATTSGTPA
+110 
-124 TAAGELALAASAV
+124 TAAGGLALAASAAALVADETV
-137 PFVANET
+137 PT
-144 MPSRVSPVPSRAS
+144 RVF
-157 HHARATQ
+157 HHTSATQ

-210 VGNIRTKEAHIAD
+210 VGNIRTKEAHAAD
-223 GEGTAPDAVSSYL
+223 GEGTVPDAVSSYL
-236 ARSLDEAGLF
+236 ARGLDEAGLF
-246 AADADLPGVTV
+246 AADADLPDVTV

-265 FYLRVDEAQVAWPDM
+265 FYLRVDEGQVTWPDM

-304 EDAEAAL
+304 EDAEADL

-332 ASPADTTDTAIP
+332 ASPAGTTDTAIP
-344 TEPAI
+344 A
-349 TTDTAIPTEPE
+349 EPE

-366 DDAGAAL
+366 VDAGGAL

-397 VGTDPIPHANMSDV
+397 VGTDPIPHASMSDV

-436 SFRVNLMGGDAA
+436 NFRVNLMGGDAA
-448 IVTKFVPAGAQ
+448 IVTKLVPAGAQ

-503 RLCHV
+503 RLCHA

-530 RALRELDLARSFDAV
+530 EALRELDLARSFDAV
-545 DTCRQLGLT
+545 AACRQLGLT
-554 FKLRDGALTEVE
+554 FKLQDGALTEVE

-683 LTRACQR
+683 LTRSCQR

>member
-49 EKWARQARETSAHAK
+49 EKWARQARETSARAK

-71 TEKDLGEDG
+71 TEKDSGKDG
-80 AATADTTERD
+80 
-90 VTPRDASAEK
+90 
-100 DKRTTETSAT
+100 
-110 ASAEAHATTSGTPA
+110 
-124 TAAGELALAASAV
+124 TAAGGLALAASAA
-137 PFVANET
+137 PLAADET
-144 MPSRVSPVPSRAS
+144 VPSRAP
-157 HHARATQ
+157 HHATATQ

-210 VGNIRTKEAHIAD
+210 VGNIRTKEAHAAD

-236 ARSLDEAGLF
+236 ARGLDEAGLF
-246 AADADLPGVTV
+246 AADADLPDVTV

-265 FYLRVDEAQVAWPDM
+265 FYLRVDEGQVAWPDM

-295 AWEHLSAEA
+295 VWEHLSAEA

-344 TEPAI
+344 TEP
-349 TTDTAIPTEPE
+349 E

-366 DDAGAAL
+366 DDAGATL

-397 VGTDPIPHANMSDV
+397 VGTDPIPHASMSDV

-436 SFRVNLMGGDAA
+436 NFRVNLMGGDAA
-448 IVTKFVPAGAQ
+448 IVTKLVPASAQ

-503 RLCHV
+503 RLCHA

-530 RALRELDLARSFDAV
+530 EALRELDLARSFDAV
-545 DTCRQLGLT
+545 ATCRQLGLT
-554 FKLRDGALTEVE
+554 FKLQDGALTEVE

-690 ASQLLERNRAHEAV
+690 ASQLLERNRTHEAV
-704 GVLTDAL
+704 VVLTDAL

-750 VRLVPDA
+750 ARLVPDA

-855 AVVSR
+855 AVVSQ

-874 RAMTATKGVEP
+874 RAITATKGVDP
-885 KQVEKVLEEADVPLA
+885 KQVEEVLEEADVPLA

-914 AATDAEVFPVA
+914 AATDVEVFPVA

-938 DVMHGVVNSLE
+938 DVMRGVVNSLE

>member
-34 KKEAAEQRKVDAACA
+34 KKEVAEQRKVDAACA
-49 EKWARQARETSAHAK
+49 EKWARQASETSARAK

-71 TEKDLGEDG
+71 TEKDSGKDG
-80 AATADTTERD
+80 TAAAGTAERD
-90 VTPRDASAEK
+90 ATPRDASAEK
-100 DKRTTETSAT
+100 GGRAAETSAAAT
-110 ASAEAHATTSGTPA
+110 ASAESRATASGAPA
-124 TAAGELALAASAV
+124 TAAGELAPAASAA
-137 PFVANET
+137 PLVADET
-144 MPSRVSPVPSRAS
+144 VPSRVSPVPSRAS
-157 HHARATQ
+157 HHTSATQ

-173 ARRPSGEVAPAPELL
+173 TRRPSEEVAPAPELL

-210 VGNIRTKEAHIAD
+210 VGNIRTKEAHAAD
-223 GEGTAPDAVSSYL
+223 GEGAAPDAVSSYL
-236 ARSLDEAGLF
+236 ARGLDEAGLF
-246 AADADLPGVTV
+246 AADADLPDVTV

-265 FYLRVDEAQVAWPDM
+265 FYLRVDEAQAAWPDM

-311 DAQALALKAPEDG
+311 DAQALALEAPEDE
-324 QADGTDSS
+324 QADDTDS
-332 ASPADTTDTAIP
+332 AAIPAGTADTAIP
-344 TEPAI
+344 AET
-349 TTDTAIPTEPE
+349 E
-360 ALAGTP
+360 ALASTP
-366 DDAGAAL
+366 DDAGDTPSA
-373 STGTPTIED
+373 GTPTIED

-397 VGTDPIPHANMSDV
+397 VGTDPIPHASMSDV

-436 SFRVNLMGGDAA
+436 NFRVNLMGGDAA
-448 IVTKFVPAGAQ
+448 IVTKLVPAGAQ

-503 RLCHV
+503 RLCHA

-530 RALRELDLARSFDAV
+530 EALRELDLARSFDAV
-545 DTCRQLGLT
+545 AACRQLGLT
-554 FKLRDGALTEVE
+554 FKLQDGALTEVE

-610 NENAHRS
+610 NENARRS

-683 LTRACQR
+683 LTRSCQR

-731 TSYVARTLYNR
+731 TSYVARTLFNR

>member
-49 EKWARQARETSAHAK
+49 EKWARQARETSARAK

-71 TEKDLGEDG
+71 TEKDSGKDG
-80 AATADTTERD
+80 
-90 VTPRDASAEK
+90 
-100 DKRTTETSAT
+100 
-110 ASAEAHATTSGTPA
+110 
-124 TAAGELALAASAV
+124 TAAGGLALAASAA
-137 PFVANET
+137 PLAADET
-144 MPSRVSPVPSRAS
+144 VPSRAP
-157 HHARATQ
+157 HHATATQ

-173 ARRPSGEVAPAPELL
+173 TRRPSEEVAPAPELL

-210 VGNIRTKEAHIAD
+210 VGNIRTKEAHVAD

-280 VRVLAIEGALNRALF
+280 VRVLAIEGALNRTLF

-311 DAQALALKAPEDG
+311 DAQALALKAPEDE
-324 QADGTDSS
+324 QADDTDS
-332 ASPADTTDTAIP
+332 AAIPAGTADTAIP
-344 TEPAI
+344 AET
-349 TTDTAIPTEPE
+349 E
-360 ALAGTP
+360 ALASTP
-366 DDAGAAL
+366 DDAGDTPSA
-373 STGTPTIED
+373 GTPTIED

-397 VGTDPIPHANMSDV
+397 VGTDPIPHASMGDV

-436 SFRVNLMGGDAA
+436 NFRVNLMGGDAA

-464 SEELGRIVPASHQMR
+464 SEELGRIVPTSHQMR

-488 RCVLLLASHAFRCSR
+488 RCILLLASHAFRCSR

-508 FVAVVLDT
+508 SVAVVLDT

-683 LTRACQR
+683 LTRSCQR

-874 RAMTATKGVEP
+874 RAMTATRGVDP
-885 KQVEKVLEEADVPLA
+885 KQVEEVLEEADVPLA

>member
-49 EKWARQARETSAHAK
+49 EKWARQARETSARAK

-71 TEKDLGEDG
+71 TEKDSGKDG
-80 AATADTTERD
+80 
-90 VTPRDASAEK
+90 
-100 DKRTTETSAT
+100 
-110 ASAEAHATTSGTPA
+110 
-124 TAAGELALAASAV
+124 TAAGGLALAASAA
-137 PFVANET
+137 PLAADET
-144 MPSRVSPVPSRAS
+144 VPSRAP
-157 HHARATQ
+157 HHATATQ

-173 ARRPSGEVAPAPELL
+173 ARRPSEEVAPAPELL
-188 DMDELAHTLLHADD
+188 DMDELAHTLLHAAD

-210 VGNIRTKEAHIAD
+210 VGNIRTKEAHATD
-223 GEGTAPDAVSSYL
+223 GEGTAADAVSSYL
-236 ARSLDEAGLF
+236 ARGLDEAGLF
-246 AADADLPGVTV
+246 AADADLPDVTV

-280 VRVLAIEGALNRALF
+280 VRVLAIEGALNRTLF

-311 DAQALALKAPEDG
+311 DAQALALKAPEDE
-324 QADGTDSS
+324 QADDTDS
-332 ASPADTTDTAIP
+332 AAIPAGTADTAIP
-344 TEPAI
+344 AET
-349 TTDTAIPTEPE
+349 E
-360 ALAGTP
+360 ALASTP
-366 DDAGAAL
+366 DDAGDTPSA
-373 STGTPTIED
+373 GTPTIED

-397 VGTDPIPHANMSDV
+397 VGTDPIPHASMSDV

-425 ETFRLPLRLVA
+425 ETFRLPLRLVVN
-436 SFRVNLMGGDAA
+436 FRVNLMGGDAA

-508 FVAVVLDT
+508 SVAVVLDT

-683 LTRACQR
+683 LTRSCQR

-816 RHYLAYAFDP
+816 RHYLVYAFDP

-874 RAMTATKGVEP
+874 RAMTVTKGVEP

>member
-80 AATADTTERD
+80 AATAGTTERD
-90 VTPRDASAEK
+90 VTPRDAPAEK
-100 DKRTTETSAT
+100 DKRTAETSAAST
-110 ASAEAHATTSGTPA
+110 ASVEGHATTSGTPA
-124 TAAGELALAASAV
+124 TAAGELALAASAAALVADETV
-137 PFVANET
+137 PT
-144 MPSRVSPVPSRAS
+144 RVS
-157 HHARATQ
+157 HHTSATQ

-210 VGNIRTKEAHIAD
+210 VGNIRTKEAHAAD

-236 ARSLDEAGLF
+236 ARGLDEAGLF
-246 AADADLPGVTV
+246 AADADLPDVTV

-311 DAQALALKAPEDG
+311 DAQALALKAPEDE
-324 QADGTDSS
+324 QADDTDS
-332 ASPADTTDTAIP
+332 AAIPAGTADTAIP
-344 TEPAI
+344 AET
-349 TTDTAIPTEPE
+349 E
-360 ALAGTP
+360 ALASTP
-366 DDAGAAL
+366 DDAGDTPSA
-373 STGTPTIED
+373 GTPTIED

-397 VGTDPIPHANMSDV
+397 VGTDPIPHASMSDV

-425 ETFRLPLRLVA
+425 ETFRLPLRLVVN
-436 SFRVNLMGGDAA
+436 FRVNLMGGDAA

-479 EMEATSYAL
+479 EMEATNYAL

-508 FVAVVLDT
+508 SVAVVLDT

-683 LTRACQR
+683 LTRSCQR

-765 ATALMLDGK
+765 ATTLMLDGK

-855 AVVSR
+855 AVVSQ

-874 RAMTATKGVEP
+874 RAMTATKGVDP
-885 KQVEKVLEEADVPLA
+885 KQVEEVLEEADVPLA

-938 DVMHGVVNSLE
+938 DVMRGVVNSLE

>member
-34 KKEAAEQRKVDAACA
+34 KKEVAEQRKVDAACA
-49 EKWARQARETSAHAK
+49 EKCARQASETSARAK

-71 TEKDLGEDG
+71 TEKDSGKDG
-80 AATADTTERD
+80 TAAAGTAERD
-90 VTPRDASAEK
+90 ATPRDASAEK
-100 DKRTTETSAT
+100 GGRAAETSAT

-124 TAAGELALAASAV
+124 TAAGELALAASAA

-144 MPSRVSPVPSRAS
+144 MPSRVS
-157 HHARATQ
+157 HHTSATQ

-210 VGNIRTKEAHIAD
+210 VGNIRTKEAHATD
-223 GEGTAPDAVSSYL
+223 GEGTAADAVSSYL
-236 ARSLDEAGLF
+236 ARGLDEAGLF
-246 AADADLPGVTV
+246 AADADLPDVTV

-280 VRVLAIEGALNRALF
+280 VRVLAIEGALNRTLF

-311 DAQALALKAPEDG
+311 DAQALALKAPEDE
-324 QADGTDSS
+324 QADDTDS
-332 ASPADTTDTAIP
+332 AAIPAGTADTAIP
-344 TEPAI
+344 AET
-349 TTDTAIPTEPE
+349 E
-360 ALAGTP
+360 ALASTP
-366 DDAGAAL
+366 DDAGDTPSA
-373 STGTPTIED
+373 GTPTIED

-397 VGTDPIPHANMSDV
+397 VGTDPIPHASMSDV

-436 SFRVNLMGGDAA
+436 NFRVNLMGGDAA

-545 DTCRQLGLT
+545 AACRQLGLT
-554 FKLRDGALTEVE
+554 FKLQDGALTEVE

-683 LTRACQR
+683 LTRSCQR

-938 DVMHGVVNSLE
+938 DVMHGVANSLE

>member
-80 AATADTTERD
+80 AATAGTNERD

-100 DKRTTETSAT
+100 DKRTTETSAAST
-110 ASAEAHATTSGTPA
+110 ASVEGHATTSGAPA
-124 TAAGELALAASAV
+124 TAAVELALAASA
-137 PFVANET
+137 AALATDET
-144 MPSRVSPVPSRAS
+144 MPTRVS
-157 HHARATQ
+157 HHTSATQ

-210 VGNIRTKEAHIAD
+210 VGNIRTKEAHAAD

-236 ARSLDEAGLF
+236 ARGLDEAGLF
-246 AADADLPGVTV
+246 AADADLPDVTV

-280 VRVLAIEGALNRALF
+280 VRVLAIEGALNRTLF

-332 ASPADTTDTAIP
+332 ASPADTA
-344 TEPAI
+344 
-349 TTDTAIPTEPE
+349 DTAIPTEPE

-397 VGTDPIPHANMSDV
+397 VGTDPIPHASMSDV

-436 SFRVNLMGGDAA
+436 NFRVNLMGGDAA

-524 TGDVAR
+524 TGDVVR
-530 RALRELDLARSFDAV
+530 EALRELDLARSFDAV
-545 DTCRQLGLT
+545 AACRQLGLT
-554 FKLRDGALTEVE
+554 FKLQDGALTEVE

-610 NENAHRS
+610 NENARRS

-690 ASQLLERNRAHEAV
+690 ASQLLERNSAHEAV
-704 GVLTDAL
+704 DVLTDAL

-731 TSYVARTLYNR
+731 TSYVARTLFNR

-750 VRLVPDA
+750 VRLVPNA

-855 AVVSR
+855 AVVSQ

-874 RAMTATKGVEP
+874 RAMTATKGVDP
-885 KQVEKVLEEADVPLA
+885 KQVEEVLEEADVPLA

-938 DVMHGVVNSLE
+938 DVMRGVVNSLE

>member
-80 AATADTTERD
+80 AATAGTTERD

-100 DKRTTETSAT
+100 DKRTAETSAAST
-110 ASAEAHATTSGTPA
+110 ASVEGHATTSGTPA
-124 TAAGELALAASAV
+124 TAAGELALAASAAALVADETV
-137 PFVANET
+137 PT
-144 MPSRVSPVPSRAS
+144 RVS
-157 HHARATQ
+157 HHTSATQ

-210 VGNIRTKEAHIAD
+210 VGNIRTKEAHAAD

-236 ARSLDEAGLF
+236 ARGLDEAGLF
-246 AADADLPGVTV
+246 AADADLPDVTV

-311 DAQALALKAPEDG
+311 DAQALALKAPEDE
-324 QADGTDSS
+324 QADDTDS
-332 ASPADTTDTAIP
+332 AAIPAGTADTAIP
-344 TEPAI
+344 AET
-349 TTDTAIPTEPE
+349 E
-360 ALAGTP
+360 ALASTP
-366 DDAGAAL
+366 DDAGDTPSA
-373 STGTPTIED
+373 GTPTIED

-425 ETFRLPLRLVA
+425 ETFRLPLRLVVN
-436 SFRVNLMGGDAA
+436 FRVNLMGGDAA

-479 EMEATSYAL
+479 EMEATNYAL

-508 FVAVVLDT
+508 SVAVVLDT

-683 LTRACQR
+683 LTRSCQR

-765 ATALMLDGK
+765 ATTLMLDGK

-855 AVVSR
+855 AVVSQ

-874 RAMTATKGVEP
+874 RAMTATKGVDP
-885 KQVEKVLEEADVPLA
+885 KQVEEVLEEADVPLA

-938 DVMHGVVNSLE
+938 DVMRGVVNSLE

>member
-80 AATADTTERD
+80 AATAGTTERD

-100 DKRTTETSAT
+100 DKRTAETSAAST
-110 ASAEAHATTSGTPA
+110 ASVEGHATTSGAPA
-124 TAAGELALAASAV
+124 TAAGELALAASAAALVADETV
-137 PFVANET
+137 PT
-144 MPSRVSPVPSRAS
+144 RVSRYTS
-157 HHARATQ
+157 ATQ

-210 VGNIRTKEAHIAD
+210 VGNIRTKEAHATD
-223 GEGTAPDAVSSYL
+223 GEGTAADAVSSYL
-236 ARSLDEAGLF
+236 ARGLDEAGLF
-246 AADADLPGVTV
+246 AADADLPDVTV

-280 VRVLAIEGALNRALF
+280 VRVLAIEGALNRTLF

-311 DAQALALKAPEDG
+311 DAQALALKAPEDE
-324 QADGTDSS
+324 QADGTDS
-332 ASPADTTDTAIP
+332 AAIP
-344 TEPAI
+344 AGTA
-349 TTDTAIPTEPE
+349 DTAIPTEPE

-366 DDAGAAL
+366 DDAGVAL

-397 VGTDPIPHANMSDV
+397 VGTDPIPHASMSDV

-425 ETFRLPLRLVA
+425 ETFRLPLRLVVN
-436 SFRVNLMGGDAA
+436 FRVNLMGGDAA

-508 FVAVVLDT
+508 SVAVVLDT

-610 NENAHRS
+610 NENARRS

-626 LTPSTEKN
+626 LTPSTEMN

-690 ASQLLERNRAHEAV
+690 ASQLLERNSAHEAV

-731 TSYVARTLYNR
+731 TSYVARTLFNR

-750 VRLVPDA
+750 VRLVPNA

-774 TEAALGFARRA
+774 TEVALGCARRA

-855 AVVSR
+855 AVVSQ

-874 RAMTATKGVEP
+874 RAMTATKGVDP
-885 KQVEKVLEEADVPLA
+885 KQVEEVLEEADVPLA

-938 DVMHGVVNSLE
+938 DVMRGVVNSLE

>member
-49 EKWARQARETSAHAK
+49 EKWARQARETSARAK

-71 TEKDLGEDG
+71 TEKDSGKDG
-80 AATADTTERD
+80 
-90 VTPRDASAEK
+90 
-100 DKRTTETSAT
+100 
-110 ASAEAHATTSGTPA
+110 
-124 TAAGELALAASAV
+124 TAAGGLALAASAAAL
-137 PFVANET
+137 VADET
-144 MPSRVSPVPSRAS
+144 MPTRVS
-157 HHARATQ
+157 HHTSATQ

-210 VGNIRTKEAHIAD
+210 VGNIRTKEAHAAD

-236 ARSLDEAGLF
+236 ARGLDEAGLF
-246 AADADLPGVTV
+246 AADADLPDVTV

-332 ASPADTTDTAIP
+332 ASPADTA
-344 TEPAI
+344 
-349 TTDTAIPTEPE
+349 DTAIPTEPE

-397 VGTDPIPHANMSDV
+397 VGTDPIPHASMSDV

-436 SFRVNLMGGDAA
+436 NFRVNLMGGDAA

-464 SEELGRIVPASHQMR
+464 SEKLGRIVPASHQMR

-524 TGDVAR
+524 TGDVVR
-530 RALRELDLARSFDAV
+530 EALRELDLARSFDAV
-545 DTCRQLGLT
+545 AACRQLGLT
-554 FKLRDGALTEVE
+554 FKLQDGALTEVE

-610 NENAHRS
+610 NENARRS

-626 LTPSTEKN
+626 LTPSTEMN

-690 ASQLLERNRAHEAV
+690 ASQLLERNSAHEAV

-731 TSYVARTLYNR
+731 TSYVARTLFNR

-750 VRLVPDA
+750 VRLVPNA

-774 TEAALGFARRA
+774 TEVALGFARRA

-855 AVVSR
+855 AVVSQ

-874 RAMTATKGVEP
+874 RAMTATKGVDP
-885 KQVEKVLEEADVPLA
+885 KQVEEVLEEADVPLA

-938 DVMHGVVNSLE
+938 DVMRGVVNSLE